1 MKHATALIAAFLITI
16 VVGMGMFV
24 IGGNAALNKD
34 GSAPLDSPQ
43 QANSQQANSASPAV
57 DNNQARIDQLQN
69 LVTQYQQREQQ
80 YQDELNTAQ
89 QQLDQT
95 NTTIG
100 QYQQLFQALIQRGVI
115 QVDQSGRVLIR

>member
-1 MKHATALIAAFLITI
+1 MMKHATALIAAFLITI
-16 VVGMGMFV
+16 VVGLGMFV

-34 GSAPLDSPQ
+34 GSTPLDSPQ
-43 QANSQQANSASPAV
+43 QSSSADPV
-57 DNNQARIDQLQN
+57 DNNQSRIDQLQS

-80 YQDELNTAQ
+80 YQNELNTAQ
-89 QQLDQT
+89 QQLDQA
-95 NTTIG
+95 NATIG

>member
-16 VVGMGMFV
+16 VVGLGMFV

-34 GSAPLDSPQ
+34 GSTPLDSPQ
-43 QANSQQANSASPAV
+43 QANSQQANLAAPV
-57 DNNQARIDQLQN
+57 GDNQSRIDQLQS

-80 YQDELNTAQ
+80 YQNELNTAQ
-89 QQLDQT
+89 QQLDQA

>member
-16 VVGMGMFV
+16 VVGLGMFV

-43 QANSQQANSASPAV
+43 QANSQQANLAAPVA
-57 DNNQARIDQLQN
+57 DNQSRIDQLQG

-80 YQDELNTAQ
+80 YQNELNTAQ
-89 QQLDQT
+89 QQLDQA

>member
-16 VVGMGMFV
+16 VVGLGMFV

-43 QANSQQANSASPAV
+43 QANSQQANLAAPVA
-57 DNNQARIDQLQN
+57 DNQSRIDQLQG

-80 YQDELNTAQ
+80 YQNELNTAQ
-89 QQLDQT
+89 QRLDQA